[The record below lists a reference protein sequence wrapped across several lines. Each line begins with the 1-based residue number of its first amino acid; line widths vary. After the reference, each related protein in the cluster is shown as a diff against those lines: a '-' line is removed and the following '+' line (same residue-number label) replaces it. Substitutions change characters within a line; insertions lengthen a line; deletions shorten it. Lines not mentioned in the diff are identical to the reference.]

1 MAKKKINI
9 KSVTSDVPSGDVN
22 ITYKNVRIA
31 GLSESTTAVLETE
44 DTICED
50 DIEVEYTK
58 PSLIYHSITVSSIV
72 TNDFGD
78 YFSTDNPI
86 FVVNDNIIQHVQFK
100 NRDGI
105 TVQYGLCKLDS
116 GVGIVTEYG
125 LELGLADNEHLYDL
139 SCSDNT
145 AIVSYAKGAHFIKI
159 THANAND
166 FTDFTITVSAHNP

>member
-58 PSLIYHSITVSSIV
+58 PETGMQMGNISIV
-72 TNDFGD
+72 NNSRNEVRFNPVGSFVYVSNNTYYGGITSIDTNQTFTG
-78 YFSTDNPI
+78 YYIPRHNAFQTDAGIFIPEDVDIYTVMINDIPI
-86 FVVNDNIIQHVQFK
+86 NFNG
-100 NRDGI
+100 RDGGYGASV
-105 TVQYGLCKLDS
+105 TVNNYEN
-116 GVGIVTEYG
+116 I
-125 LELGLADNEHLYDL
+125 
-139 SCSDNT
+139 
-145 AIVSYAKGAHFIKI
+145 
-159 THANAND
+159 
-166 FTDFTITVSAHNP
+166 TITIADKQV